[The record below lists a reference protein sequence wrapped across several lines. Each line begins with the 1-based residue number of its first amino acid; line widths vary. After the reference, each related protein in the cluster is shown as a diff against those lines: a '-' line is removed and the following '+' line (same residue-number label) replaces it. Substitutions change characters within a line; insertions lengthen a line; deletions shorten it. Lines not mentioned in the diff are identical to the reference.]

1 MSQSRDVFWT
11 PKGSLSQQ
19 EIDYDDY
26 RFEIQSSESSY
37 HSVFRPPGKFKRNF
51 EYTGPVSIYVWHRG
65 YAPVTLKSVE
75 ITDTL
80 LAEGVDITLPDGFSY
95 TVEIESPDGTPV
107 PDAKITY
114 SLDGESSRFAHSRT
128 GSSGAAI
135 LENLAGSTLDLRI
148 DAPGFAQT
156 TVRDISLTAG
166 GSHKVSLNPAV
177 PTTLSFISAESGK
190 PVPDVQLSV
199 KSVKAQGHS
208 RSGGKYFTA
217 LSGEN
222 GVATLEGLPEKSH
235 SWIDA
240 TADGFQNRVL
250 PDVSPGD
257 TRTIILQTEP
267 IAELKITIPESVMAQ
282 YKGKTLTAKIAHW
295 TNYGGFTTDVWNT
308 EIPIPIESPIFTT
321 PLPLAW
327 ERDWEN
333 CISFRIQYP
342 EAVAN
347 ESMELPL
354 PDDKGTISVT
364 LPEYAGSLKD
374 SKRDVIYRLDLPKD
388 SQEAPILDLEF
399 TDARRAIIPR
409 RIPFVD
415 GEAQFSIRAPA
426 ESRKSAI
433 LGLKHYTFDSQKLD
447 VDIPAGDTPFIVDLG
462 KAIPTGTLV
471 VDLVLPEEIELSERP
486 ISQFL
491 SLLRPRNSG
500 KRYLDDDVDFLK
512 NDTSSRS
519 YLINRVPLGSKYF
532 VIFRQN
538 NILMQSQHIK
548 LSKKKPIL
556 PVELSSKDIS
566 DFKINFPQGIP
577 QDLDPSEIEI
587 CYSDHKSGLTS
598 YGSWLNFSH
607 RILEG
612 KSIIFPN
619 INWSLPGKYFLSFRS
634 QRDLTFFFNPIN
646 KKITDAHRW
655 FLPGKV
661 IEGVLID
668 KATGKPIPG
677 VRMGTRNYDEYGY
690 AHFAETPTD
699 DQGRF
704 RYSNLTDKPAVLSP
718 FNNSDYR
725 IILEK
730 PDMSYET
737 GTGKPIKLSARIEKR

>member
-1 MSQSRDVFWT
+1 M
-11 PKGSLSQQ
+11 
-19 EIDYDDY
+19 
-26 RFEIQSSESSY
+26 
-37 HSVFRPPGKFKRNF
+37 
-51 EYTGPVSIYVWHRG
+51 
-65 YAPVTLKSVE
+65 
-75 ITDTL
+75 
-80 LAEGVDITLPDGFSY
+80 
-95 TVEIESPDGTPV
+95 
-107 PDAKITY
+107 
-114 SLDGESSRFAHSRT
+114 
-128 GSSGAAI
+128 
-135 LENLAGSTLDLRI
+135 
-148 DAPGFAQT
+148 
-156 TVRDISLTAG
+156 
-166 GSHKVSLNPAV
+166 
-177 PTTLSFISAESGK
+177 
-190 PVPDVQLSV
+190 
-199 KSVKAQGHS
+199 KAQGHS

-282 YKGKTLTAKIAHW
+282 YKGKTLTAKIAHS
-295 TNYGGFTTDVWNT
+295 TNYGGFTTGVWKT

-333 CISFRIQYP
+333 CVSFRIQYP

-347 ESMELPL
+347 ESMGLPL

-486 ISQFL
+486 ISHFL
-491 SLLRPRNSG
+491 SLLHPRNSG

-519 YLINRVPLGSKYF
+519 YLINRIPLGSKYF

-538 NILMQSQHIK
+538 NILMQSATA
-548 LSKKKPIL
+548 
-556 PVELSSKDIS
+556 LSSAKRSQSSRLNYHPKIS
-566 DFKINFPQGIP
+566 QILKLTFRKESLKILILAKSKSAIQIIN
-577 QDLDPSEIEI
+577 QDSLRMV
-587 CYSDHKSGLTS
+587 H
-598 YGSWLNFSH
+598 GSHFSH